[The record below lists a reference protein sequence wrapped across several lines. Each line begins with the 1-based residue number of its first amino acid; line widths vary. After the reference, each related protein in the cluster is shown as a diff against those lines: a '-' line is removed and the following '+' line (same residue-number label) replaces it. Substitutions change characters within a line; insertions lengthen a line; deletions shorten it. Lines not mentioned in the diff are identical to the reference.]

1 MKLLKLAFFSLII
14 LFILVT
20 CIGLLF
26 PSKVIVSRAIDIS
39 QKPDSV
45 YIYVKDLYAW
55 KQWVTGM
62 KTQNVISATA
72 TKIGNSTI
80 NIISS
85 NPKEIT
91 GSWVEKNGDT
101 QKTSL
106 SLIASE
112 NKTIVHWQFEQDIN
126 WYPWERFSSMIND
139 KVIGGMME
147 ENLANLKKI
156 VEAK

>member
-1 MKLLKLAFFSLII
+1 MKLIKLAFFSVLI

-20 CIGLLF
+20 FIGLLF
-26 PSKVIVSRAIDIS
+26 PSKVIVSRAIDVS
-39 QKPDSV
+39 QNSDSV
-45 YIYVKDLYAW
+45 YKYVKDLYAW

-62 KTQNVISATA
+62 QNQNISSPTE

-80 NIISS
+80 KITSS
-85 NPKEIT
+85 NSKEIV
-91 GSWVEKNGDT
+91 GSWIEKNGNI
-101 QKTSL
+101 QKTNL
-106 SLIASE
+106 SLISSQ
-112 NKTIVHWQFEQDIN
+112 NKTIVHWQFEQNIK

-156 VEAK
+156 IETP